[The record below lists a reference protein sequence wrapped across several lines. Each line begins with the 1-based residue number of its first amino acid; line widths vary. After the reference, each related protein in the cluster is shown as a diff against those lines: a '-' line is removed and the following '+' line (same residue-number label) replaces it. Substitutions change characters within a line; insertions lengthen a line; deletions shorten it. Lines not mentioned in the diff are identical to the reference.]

1 MEFSNITN
9 NMYTNKYDSET
20 RVTVL
25 AMSENGKVDI
35 FSVPIS
41 TPSGNL
47 QVPEDPILGKT
58 RQINDIFQKQG
69 FLGGSTTGTVSLQTK
84 TANISIKDDYVYLS
98 PNGKGI
104 EMSRNVLK
112 SILKGEG
119 FYDQLNDVYRK
130 VVGTNGVI
138 KKSMTT
144 DQNYIFKKLFEIDG
158 RLKIA
163 DAATEKGH
171 AITIRNIRTP
181 AYDKTCVYMV
191 FENISKFDESNV
203 EGIRIVYTM
212 NAEVQIQEADDANEV
227 SFTQTQLSD
236 VRYIKEFLIKGF
248 GDDEIGAVNT
258 VTVALGTVTDVDLAT
273 NSLTFAGNLQSKLDV
288 GSVVTIDPAGDIVPK
303 TLTVSEIAY
312 FEGSNETLIT
322 VTETLTAG
330 SNGLAANTATTSQT
344 ALNGVPARPSMIG
357 RIPMYSFKAKIDA
370 TADIDTITTAA
381 GNITVN
387 IKVPTEKV
395 ALNSITQEYETT
407 AYTPAL
413 YDTAVVYIT
422 KDAIEAKYPTLKGSA
437 MALAM
442 FDGAKWQLLKAEGS
456 NGKPIKESEMTAGTA
471 YASKADKDAAA
482 AEFSKTLYNIFN
494 WNFEQTQFEKI

>member
-25 AMSENGKVDI
+25 AMGENGKVDI

-47 QVPEDPILGKT
+47 QMPEDPILGKT

-69 FLGGSTTGTVSLQTK
+69 FLGGSTTGTVQLQTK
-84 TANISIKDDYVYLS
+84 TSNISIKDDYVYLS

-119 FYDQLNDVYRK
+119 FYDQLNDIYRK

-158 RLKIA
+158 RLKVA

-236 VRYIKEFLIKGF
+236 IRYIKEFFIKGF

-258 VTVALGTVTDVDLAT
+258 ATVSLGAVTDVDLVT
-273 NSLTFAGNLQSKLDV
+273 NALTFAGNLQSKLDV
-288 GSVVTIDPAGDIVPK
+288 ADVVTINPAGDIEPK

-322 VTETLTAG
+322 FVEDITAG
-330 SNGLAANTATTSQT
+330 NAIPANTATTSQT

-357 RIPMYSFKAKIDA
+357 RIPMYMFKSKIGDA
-370 TADIDTITTAA
+370 ADIDIDTASTK
-381 GNITVN
+381 ITVD

-407 AYTPAL
+407 VYTPAL

-422 KDAIEAKYPTLKGSA
+422 REAVETKFPTLKGSA

-471 YASKADKDAAA
+471 YASKVAATPA
-482 AEFSKTLYNIFN
+482 TATEFSKTLYNIFN

>member
-47 QVPEDPILGKT
+47 QMPEDPILGKT

-69 FLGGSTTGTVSLQTK
+69 FLGGSTTGTVQLQTK
-84 TANISIKDDYVYLS
+84 TSNISIKDDYVYLS

-112 SILKGEG
+112 AILKGEG

-144 DQNYIFKKLFEIDG
+144 DQNYIFKKLLEIDG
-158 RLKIA
+158 RLKVA

-236 VRYIKEFLIKGF
+236 IRYIKEFFIKGF
-248 GDDEIGAVNT
+248 GDDEVGATDT
-258 VTVALGTVTDVDLAT
+258 VTVTLGTVTDVDLVT
-273 NSLTFAGNLQSKLDV
+273 NALTFAGNLQSKLDV
-288 GSVVTIDPAGDIVPK
+288 TDIVTINPAGNIVPK

-322 VTETLTAG
+322 FVEDITAG
-330 SNGLAANTATTSQT
+330 SVIPANTATTSKT
-344 ALNGVPARPSMIG
+344 ALTGVPARPSMIG

-370 TADIDTITTAA
+370 TDDIDVDTASEK
-381 GNITVN
+381 ITVD

-422 KDAIEAKYPTLKGSA
+422 REAIEAKYPTLKGSA

-442 FDGAKWQLLKAEGS
+442 FDGAKWQLLKAEDA

-471 YASKADKDAAA
+471 YASKVAAA
-482 AEFSKTLYNIFN
+482 AATATEFSKALYNIFN

>member
-25 AMSENGKVDI
+25 AMGENGKVDI

-47 QVPEDPILGKT
+47 QIPEDPILGKT

-84 TANISIKDDYVYLS
+84 TSNISIKDDYVYLS

-158 RLKIA
+158 RLKVA

-212 NAEVQIQEADDANEV
+212 NAEVQVQEADDANEV

-236 VRYIKEFLIKGF
+236 IRYIKEFFIKGF

-258 VTVALGTVTDVDLAT
+258 ATVELGAITDVDLVT
-273 NSLTFAGNLQSKLDV
+273 NALAFAGNLQPKLDI
-288 GSVVTIDPAGDIVPK
+288 GSVVTINPAGDIVPK

-312 FEGSNETLIT
+312 FEGSNETL
-322 VTETLTAG
+322 VTFAEDITAG
-330 SNGLAANTATTSQT
+330 TVIPANTATTSQT

-357 RIPMYSFKAKIDA
+357 RIPMYMFKSKIDDKNDI
-370 TADIDTITTAA
+370 DIDTASTK
-381 GNITVN
+381 ITVN

-422 KDAIEAKYPTLKGSA
+422 KGAVETKYPTLKGSA

-442 FDGAKWQLLKAEGS
+442 FDGAKWQLLKAEDT
-456 NGKPIKESEMTAGTA
+456 NGKPIKETEMTAGTA
-471 YASKADKDAAA
+471 YASKVATTATAT
-482 AEFSKTLYNIFN
+482 EFSKTLYNIFN

>member
-25 AMSENGKVDI
+25 AMGENGKVDI

-47 QVPEDPILGKT
+47 QIPEDPILGKT

-69 FLGGSTTGTVSLQTK
+69 FLGGSTTGTVNLQTK
-84 TANISIKDDYVYLS
+84 TSNISIKDDYVYLS

-119 FYDQLNDVYRK
+119 FYDQLNDIYRK

-158 RLKIA
+158 RLKVA

-212 NAEVQIQEADDANEV
+212 NAEVQVQEADDANEV

-236 VRYIKEFLIKGF
+236 VRYIKEFFIKGF
-248 GDDEIGAVNT
+248 GDDEIGAADT
-258 VTVALGTVTDVDLAT
+258 VTVALGAVTDVDLAT
-273 NSLTFAGNLQSKLDV
+273 NALTFAGNLQSKLDV
-288 GSVVTIDPAGDIVPK
+288 GSVVTINSAGDIVPK

-322 VTETLTAG
+322 FTQDITAG
-330 SNGLAANTATTSQT
+330 SNGLDKNTATTSHT

-357 RIPMYSFKAKIDA
+357 RIPMYMFKAKIDSEN
-370 TADIDTITTAA
+370 DIDTVTGA

-422 KDAIEAKYPTLKGSA
+422 KGAVEAKYPTLKGSA

-442 FDGAKWQLLKAEGS
+442 FDGAKWQLLKAEDS
-456 NGKPIKESEMTAGTA
+456 NGKPIKETEMTAGTA
-471 YASKADKDAAA
+471 YASKVATTAEDK
-482 AEFSKTLYNIFN
+482 EFSKTLYNIFN

>member
-25 AMSENGKVDI
+25 AMGENGKVDI

-47 QVPEDPILGKT
+47 QIPEDPILGKT

-69 FLGGSTTGTVSLQTK
+69 FLGGSTTGTVQLQTK
-84 TANISIKDDYVYLS
+84 TSNISIKDDYVYLS

-119 FYDQLNDVYRK
+119 FYDQLNDIYRK

-158 RLKIA
+158 RLKVA

-191 FENISKFDESNV
+191 FENISKFDESNI

-236 VRYIKEFLIKGF
+236 IRYIKEFFIKGF
-248 GDDEIGAVNT
+248 GDDEIGATNT
-258 VTVALGTVTDVDLAT
+258 VTVALGTVTDVDLVT
-273 NSLTFAGNLQSKLDV
+273 NALTFAGNLQSKLDV
-288 GSVVTIDPAGDIVPK
+288 ADVVTIAPAGDIVPK

-322 VTETLTAG
+322 FAEDITAG
-330 SNGLAANTATTSQT
+330 TVIPTNTATTSQV

-357 RIPMYSFKAKIDA
+357 RIPMYMFKSKIDDA
-370 TADIDTITTAA
+370 TDIDIDTASTK
-381 GNITVN
+381 ITVD

-407 AYTPAL
+407 TYTPAL

-422 KDAIEAKYPTLKGSA
+422 REAVETKFPTLKGSA

-442 FDGAKWQLLKAEGS
+442 FDGAKWQLLKAEDV
-456 NGKPIKESEMTAGTA
+456 NGKPIKEAEMTAGTA
-471 YASKADKDAAA
+471 YASKVAATPA
-482 AEFSKTLYNIFN
+482 TATEFSKTLYNIFN

>member
-47 QVPEDPILGKT
+47 QIPEDPILGKT

-69 FLGGSTTGTVSLQTK
+69 FLGGSTTGTVQLQTK
-84 TANISIKDDYVYLS
+84 TSNISIKDDYVYLS

-112 SILKGEG
+112 AILKGEG

-158 RLKIA
+158 RLKVA

-248 GDDEIGAVNT
+248 GDDEIGSTDT
-258 VTVALGTVTDVDLAT
+258 VTVALGAVTDVDDT
-273 NSLTFAGNLQSKLDV
+273 NNTLTFAGNLQSKLDV
-288 GSVVTIDPAGDIVPK
+288 ADVVTINPAGDIVPK

-322 VTETLTAG
+322 FTQDITAG
-330 SNGLAANTATTSQT
+330 TVMDKNTATTSKT
-344 ALNGVPARPSMIG
+344 ALTGVPARPSMIG

-370 TADIDTITTAA
+370 TDDIDVDTASTK
-381 GNITVN
+381 ITVD

-422 KDAIEAKYPTLKGSA
+422 RDAIEAKYPTLKGSA

-442 FDGAKWQLLKAEGS
+442 FDGAKWQLLKAEGT

-471 YASKADKDAAA
+471 YASKAGASAATA
-482 AEFSKTLYNIFN
+482 TEFSKTLYNIFN

>member
-47 QVPEDPILGKT
+47 QIPEDPILGKT

-69 FLGGSTTGTVSLQTK
+69 FLGGSTTGTVQLQTK
-84 TANISIKDDYVYLS
+84 TSNISIKDDYVYLS

-112 SILKGEG
+112 AILKGEG

-212 NAEVQIQEADDANEV
+212 NAEVQVQEADDANEV

-248 GDDEIGAVNT
+248 GDDEIGSADT
-258 VTVALGTVTDVDLAT
+258 ITVALGTVTDVDDT
-273 NSLTFAGNLQSKLDV
+273 NNTLTFAGNLQSKLDV
-288 GSVVTIDPAGDIVPK
+288 ADVITIDPAGDIVPK

-322 VTETLTAG
+322 FTEDITAG
-330 SNGLAANTATTSQT
+330 TGKPENKATTSKT
-344 ALNGVPARPSMIG
+344 TLSGVPARPSMIG

-370 TADIDTITTAA
+370 EADIDTVTTAA

-422 KDAIEAKYPTLKGSA
+422 REAVEVKYSALKGSA

-471 YASKADKDAAA
+471 YAGKSASTADAT
-482 AEFSKTLYNIFN
+482 EFSKALYNIFN

>member
-1 MEFSNITN
+1 VEFSNITN

-47 QVPEDPILGKT
+47 QIPEDPILGKT

-158 RLKIA
+158 RLKVA

-248 GDDEIGAVNT
+248 GDDEIGAADT
-258 VTVALGTVTDVDLAT
+258 VTVALGAVTDVDTANNT
-273 NSLTFAGNLQSKLDV
+273 LTFAGNIQSKLDV
-288 GSVVTIDPAGDIVPK
+288 TDVVTINPAGDIVPK

-312 FEGSNETLIT
+312 FEGSETLVT
-322 VTETLTAG
+322 VTEDITDGTG
-330 SNGLAANTATTSQT
+330 THDKNPATTSHV
-344 ALNGVPARPSMIG
+344 ALTGVPARPSMIG
-357 RIPMYSFKAKIDA
+357 RIPMYSFKAKIDDA
-370 TADIDTITTAA
+370 NDIDVDTASEK
-381 GNITVN
+381 ITVD

-407 AYTPAL
+407 AYAPAL

-422 KDAIEAKYPTLKGSA
+422 RDAIEAKYP
-437 MALAM
+437 
-442 FDGAKWQLLKAEGS
+442 
-456 NGKPIKESEMTAGTA
+456 
-471 YASKADKDAAA
+471 
-482 AEFSKTLYNIFN
+482 
-494 WNFEQTQFEKI
+494 

>member
-25 AMSENGKVDI
+25 AMGENGKVDI

-47 QVPEDPILGKT
+47 QIPEDPILGKT

-84 TANISIKDDYVYLS
+84 TSNISIKDDYVYLS

-158 RLKIA
+158 RLKVA

-236 VRYIKEFLIKGF
+236 IRYIKEFFIKGF

-258 VTVALGTVTDVDLAT
+258 ATVELGAITDVDLVT
-273 NSLTFAGNLQSKLDV
+273 NALAFAGNLQPKLDI
-288 GSVVTIDPAGDIVPK
+288 GSVVTINPAGDIVPK

-312 FEGSNETLIT
+312 FEGSNETL
-322 VTETLTAG
+322 VTFAEDITAG
-330 SNGLAANTATTSQT
+330 TVKPANTATTSQT

-357 RIPMYSFKAKIDA
+357 RIPMYMFKSKIDDKNDI
-370 TADIDTITTAA
+370 DIDTASTK
-381 GNITVN
+381 ITVN

-422 KDAIEAKYPTLKGSA
+422 KGAVETKYPTLKGSA

-442 FDGAKWQLLKAEGS
+442 FDGAKWQLLKAEDT
-456 NGKPIKESEMTAGTA
+456 NGKPIKETEMTAGTA
-471 YASKADKDAAA
+471 YASKVATTATAT
-482 AEFSKTLYNIFN
+482 EFSKTLYNIFN

>member
-20 RVTVL
+20 RITVL
-25 AMSENGKVDI
+25 AMGENGKVDI

-47 QVPEDPILGKT
+47 QMPEDPILGKT

-69 FLGGSTTGTVSLQTK
+69 FLGGSTTGTVQLQTK
-84 TANISIKDDYVYLS
+84 TSNISIKDDYVYLS

-119 FYDQLNDVYRK
+119 FYDQLNDIYRK

-158 RLKIA
+158 RLKVA

-236 VRYIKEFLIKGF
+236 IRYIKEFFIKGF
-248 GDDEIGAVNT
+248 GDDEIGAADT
-258 VTVALGTVTDVDLAT
+258 AIVALGTVTDVDLVT
-273 NSLTFAGNLQSKLDV
+273 NALTFAGNLQSKLDV
-288 GSVVTIDPAGDIVPK
+288 ADVVTINPAGDIVPK

-322 VTETLTAG
+322 FVEDITAG
-330 SNGLAANTATTSQT
+330 TVIPANTATTSQV

-357 RIPMYSFKAKIDA
+357 RIPMYMFKTKIDSKN
-370 TADIDTITTAA
+370 DIDTVATA

-422 KDAIEAKYPTLKGSA
+422 RNAIENKYSGALKGSA

-442 FDGAKWQLLKAEGS
+442 FDGSKWQLLKAEDT
-456 NGKPIKESEMTAGTA
+456 NGKPIKETEMTAGTA
-471 YASKADKDAAA
+471 YASKTGVNAVAT
-482 AEFSKTLYNIFN
+482 EFSKTLYNIFN

>member
-25 AMSENGKVDI
+25 AMGENGKVDI

-47 QVPEDPILGKT
+47 QIPEDPILGKT

-69 FLGGSTTGTVSLQTK
+69 FLGGSTTGTVILQTK
-84 TANISIKDDYVYLS
+84 TSNISIKDDYVYLS

-119 FYDQLNDVYRK
+119 FYDQLNDIYRK

-158 RLKIA
+158 RLKVA

-181 AYDKTCVYMV
+181 AYDKTCAYMV

-212 NAEVQIQEADDANEV
+212 NSDVQIQEADDANEV

-236 VRYIKEFLIKGF
+236 IRYIKEFFIKGF
-248 GDDEIGAVNT
+248 GDDEIGAAET
-258 VTVALGTVTDVDLAT
+258 VTVALGTVTAINLANKT
-273 NSLTFAGNLQSKLDV
+273 LKFDGNLQPKLDV
-288 GSVVTIDPAGDIVPK
+288 ADVVKIDSAGDIEPK
-303 TLTVSEIAY
+303 TLTISEIAY

-322 VTETLTAG
+322 FVETITAG
-330 SNGLAANTATTSQT
+330 SVISANTATASKV

-357 RIPMYSFKAKIDA
+357 RIPMYMFKARIDDA
-370 TADIDTITTAA
+370 TDIDVDVSSTK
-381 GNITVN
+381 ITVD

-422 KDAIEAKYPTLKGSA
+422 KNAVETKYSTLKGSA

-442 FDGAKWQLLKAEGS
+442 FDGSKWQLLKAEDA
-456 NGKPIKESEMTAGTA
+456 NGKPVKEAEMTAGTA
-471 YASKADKDAAA
+471 YASKVVSIPATAT
-482 AEFSKTLYNIFN
+482 EFSKTLYNIFN